1 MSTGEALRKVAEVCE
16 GQWGIVTT
24 GQARR
29 LGVSYMSLTRLV
41 QGGMLIRLAR
51 GVYKAAGAPRNEN
64 EDLIVAWLMAEP
76 DRFAYER
83 VMERP
88 ASVVVSGESAAHL
101 HEIGDFPAARHEFT
115 TPTRRQTQR
124 SNVRYRVRDLPEQDV
139 TIRAG
144 LPVTTRERT
153 IADLIE
159 TRQDLSLIADALA
172 DAARHAQIDVNRLI
186 HLLAPLAERN
196 GHHKGDGVEFLKT
209 LMKIAGME
217 IKPLTRR

>member
-16 GQWGIVTT
+16 GQWGMVTT

-29 LGVSYMSLTRLV
+29 LGVSHMNLTRLV
-41 QGGMLIRLAR
+41 QGGMLVRLTR

-76 DRFAYER
+76 
-83 VMERP
+83 
-88 ASVVVSGESAAHL
+88 
-101 HEIGDFPAARHEFT
+101 
-115 TPTRRQTQR
+115 
-124 SNVRYRVRDLPEQDV
+124 DV